1 MRTFKHLWVVFPL
14 LTLFCASAA
23 RSSDK
28 RPNILFAFADDW
40 GRHSSSY
47 AKADGPGTENDVIRT
62 PNFDA
67 IAQSGVLFN
76 HAYVNAPS
84 CTPCRSALL
93 SGQHFWR
100 TGRGAI
106 LQGAVWDESIP
117 TWPLLLKDS
126 GYHIGYTFKVWSPGT
141 PKDAPF
147 GGKANAYGGGRYS
160 AFSQTATR
168 LVGSGKSHEN
178 AKSELAAEVR
188 KNFQAFL
195 DKKNDGQ
202 PFAYWFG
209 PTNVHRKWIK
219 GSGKALWGIDP
230 DQLKGKMPPFLPDVP
245 EIRQDL
251 ADYMG
256 EAMAFDMALGVL
268 VDELKKT
275 GHYDNTIIAASG
287 DHGPAGFP
295 HGKCNLYDFGTR
307 VSLAISGP
315 GVKSLAEGRVLDDF
329 VSVPDLAAT
338 FLEAGGVKI
347 PEVMT
352 SKSIWPSL
360 KSHVASGLAD
370 SSRTHVFTGRERHV
384 SMARAGHLPYPARAI
399 RTKDHL
405 LIINFRPD
413 RWPLGD
419 PFDLGTDK
427 EPNVERLTQQ
437 TFCTL
442 ADEDAGPTKA
452 WIVSN
457 RKDTKVKPFY
467 DHAYGKRPREQL
479 FDMNKDPHQ
488 MKNVAADPAYADVL
502 AKLRGQLMN
511 ELKTTKDPR
520 IVDDGRYFETPP
532 LAGPTRMPPRK
543 KK

>member
-1 MRTFKHLWVVFPL
+1 MRTFKHLWVVFSV

-23 RSSDK
+23 RSADK

-40 GRHSSSY
+40 GRHSSAY

-76 HAYVNAPS
+76 HVYVNAPS
-84 CTPCRSALL
+84 CTPCRSSLL

-126 GYHIGYTFKVWSPGT
+126 GYHIGFTFKVWSPGT

-168 LVGSGKSHEN
+168 LVSSGKSLED
-178 AKSELAAEVR
+178 AKSELSAEVR

-195 DKKNDGQ
+195 DKKKDGQ

-219 GSGKALWGIDP
+219 GSGKSLWGIDP
-230 DQLKGKMPPFLPDVP
+230 NKLKGKMPPFLPDVP

-268 VDELKKT
+268 VEELKKT
-275 GHYDNTIIAASG
+275 RNYDNTIIAVSG

-315 GVKSLAEGRVLDDF
+315 GVKSLAKGRVLDDF

-360 KSHVASGLAD
+360 KSDAASGLAD

-384 SMARAGHLPYPARAI
+384 SMARAGHMPYPARAI

-405 LIINFRPD
+405 LIINFRAD

-419 PFDLGTDK
+419 PYDLGTDK
-427 EPNVERLTQQ
+427 ELNVERLTQQ

-457 RKDTKVKPFY
+457 REDAKVKPFY
-467 DHAYGKRPREQL
+467 NHAYGKRPRFQL

-488 MKNVAADPAYADVL
+488 MKNVAADPANADVL

-520 IVDDGRYFETPP
+520 VIDDGRYFETPP
-532 LAGPTRMPPRK
+532 LAGPTRTPPRK

>member
-1 MRTFKHLWVVFPL
+1 MRNIKLESVFCL
-14 LTLFCASAA
+14 VFVLFCGTSAF
-23 RSSDK
+23 STDK

-40 GRHSSSY
+40 GRHASAY
-47 AKADGPGTENDVIRT
+47 AKADGPGTENDAIRT

-67 IAQSGVLFN
+67 IARSGVLFN

-84 CTPCRSALL
+84 CTPCRSSLL

-106 LQGAVWDESIP
+106 LQGAVWDGTIP
-117 TWPLLLKDS
+117 TWPLLLKDT
-126 GYHIGYTFKVWSPGT
+126 GYHIGFTYKVWSPGT
-141 PKDAPF
+141 PRDAPF
-147 GGKANAYGGGRYS
+147 GGKEYAYGGGRFS

-168 LVGSGKSHEN
+168 LVKSGKSLEE
-178 AKSELAAEVR
+178 AKNELVAGVR
-188 KNFQAFL
+188 KDFQAFL
-195 DKKNDGQ
+195 AKKTDDQ

-219 GSGKALWGIDP
+219 GSGNALWGIDP
-230 DQLKGKMPPFLPDVP
+230 DKLKGKLPPFLPDVP
-245 EIRQDL
+245 EVRQDF
-251 ADYMG
+251 ADYLG
-256 EAMAFDMALGVL
+256 EAMAFDLGLGVL

-275 GHYDNTIIAASG
+275 GHFENTIIAVSG

-315 GVKSLAEGRVLDDF
+315 GVTSIEGGRVLDDF

-338 FLEAGGVKI
+338 FLEAGGVAI
-347 PEVMT
+347 PKAMT

-360 KSHVASGLAD
+360 KSNVNSGLAD
-370 SSRTHVFTGRERHV
+370 KSRTQVFTGRERHV
-384 SMARAGHLPYPARAI
+384 AMARDGHLPYPARAI
-399 RTKDHL
+399 RTKDFL
-405 LIINFRPD
+405 LIVNFKPE

-419 PFDLGTDK
+419 PYDLDTDK
-427 EPNVERLTQQ
+427 EPSIQRLTDT

-452 WIVSN
+452 WIVAN
-457 RKDTKVKPFY
+457 RKTLDVKPFFE
-467 DHAYGKRPREQL
+467 HAYGKRPREQL

-488 MKNVAADPAYADVL
+488 LKNVAEEPAYTEAL
-502 AKLRGQLMN
+502 ARLRGQLMN
-511 ELKTTKDPR
+511 ELKATKDPR
-520 IVDDGRYFETPP
+520 VVDGGRYFETPP
-532 LAGPTRMPPRK
+532 LAGPIKQQPK
-543 KK
+543 KKK